1 MALPALLFALPL
13 VTALILLVNRNPAVR
28 NTLVRVSALLMAVLS
43 VAVGVMYFGH
53 PFKIGVDSPL
63 VRLLMMAVDGLAALT
78 VLYFCVKYKR
88 YLTALLG
95 LAQFFLIV
103 AFEFHAGSYARSV
116 WDFNIDNLSIIMI
129 LIAGIIGGLIAVY
142 SLGYMAVYHRKHV
155 DVKDRRSFFFFVVFL
170 FLSAMFGLVMSNN
183 LLYMYTF
190 WEITSLCSFLLIG
203 YSGTNEAIHN
213 SFKALWMN
221 LLGGLAFAM
230 AIAYLGEH
238 FYTLEISQLLSMGM
252 QGMPVEP
259 VVALLVF
266 CGFTKSAM
274 MPFSGWLLG
283 AMVAP
288 TPTSALLHS
297 STMVKA
303 GVFLIIKLAPILGN
317 NHAGIMAML
326 VGGITFFF
334 ASIFNC

>member
-13 VTALILLVNRNPAVR
+13 VTALVLLVNRNPAVR
-28 NTLVRVSALLMAVLS
+28 NTLVRVSALLMAALS

-95 LAQFFLIV
+95 LVQFFLIV

-238 FYTLEISQLLSMGM
+238 FYTLEISQLLSMACRACLWSRWWRFWCS
-252 QGMPVEP
+252 
-259 VVALLVF
+259 VALRSL
-266 CGFTKSAM
+266 
-274 MPFSGWLLG
+274 P
-283 AMVAP
+283 
-288 TPTSALLHS
+288 
-297 STMVKA
+297 
-303 GVFLIIKLAPILGN
+303 
-317 NHAGIMAML
+317 
-326 VGGITFFF
+326 
-334 ASIFNC
+334 